1 MSSLAD
7 LPELI
12 GFFSYSRD
20 DDESYRGRLSAL
32 REAIQHELSAQL
44 GRSKT
49 TFRLWQD
56 TAAIAPGRL
65 WESDIQTAVEQ
76 SVFFIPIVTPR
87 AVNSDYCKFEFHAF
101 LAREHTLGR
110 SDLVF
115 PILYVPVPALAND
128 AQWRN
133 HPILSVIGKRQ
144 YVDWQSFRHVDVPTP
159 AMREAIGH
167 FCRNIVE
174 ALHSRWVSP
183 EERRQHEEAEALQ
196 RADDERR
203 RQAAEA
209 TRRAEAEARRLQTV
223 EQQRIAEERRRP
235 KSEID
240 NRVIVEEPEPKGA
253 EALAPAET
261 PRSAPGRGRMVAA
274 LLGLAVLVLGVA
286 AAVWGTNWRS
296 DQLGQPTQTEDGV
309 PSPDSSGLPDCDSD
323 VAKQML
329 SDALK
334 KDGFTPVQFG
344 SLWTES
350 SSAQAISCGSIL
362 TLPGRGTVAVNYS
375 FQLDGHTP
383 VLNYAIAPASSH

>member
-7 LPELI
+7 LPELV

-56 TAAIAPGRL
+56 TVAIAPGRL

-87 AVNSDYCKFEFHAF
+87 AVNSEYCKFEFQAF
-101 LAREHTLGR
+101 LAREHAMGR

-115 PILYVPVPALAND
+115 PILYVPVAALTND

-203 RQAAEA
+203 RQAVEA
-209 TRRAEAEARRLQTV
+209 TRRDEVEARRLQTIE
-223 EQQRIAEERRRP
+223 EQRTAEERHRT
-235 KSEID
+235 KSETD
-240 NRVIVEEPEPKGA
+240 RRVIADEPESTDAK
-253 EALAPAET
+253 ALAPAAS
-261 PRSAPGRGRMVAA
+261 PRSALARRRVAA
-274 LLGLAVLVLGVA
+274 LLGLAVLVLGA
-286 AAVWGTNWRS
+286 AAAIWGTNWRS

-309 PSPDSSGLPDCDSD
+309 PSSGSSGLPDCDSD

-329 SDALK
+329 SAALK

-344 SLWTES
+344 SLWTVS
-350 SSAQAISCGSIL
+350 TSAQAISCGSIL

-375 FQLDGHTP
+375 FRLAGLTP